1 MTTLGP
7 LVHRTARAGGAVLV
21 LGVLQFIAGMVI
33 AQLGYPGY
41 SLIGNYISDLGGPH
55 SPLAWV
61 FNDSIRVLG
70 LLGILGVVMIR
81 TAFQDRLTSKVG
93 LWFLVV
99 AEFGAILVGTFPE
112 TSPELGGNI
121 HSVVSAITFIGSGI
135 ALLILSVA
143 MLRDTRW
150 EGYRGYTF
158 LSGVVTLIALVLFQE
173 NLNGPLGVGGME
185 RLIVAPIL
193 LWAILIGIHLL
204 RMPTYAPA
212 KAAIAPGSG

>member
-7 LVHRTARAGGAVLV
+7 LVHRTARAGGGVLIV
-21 LGVLQFIAGMVI
+21 GVLQFIAGMVI
-33 AQLGYPGY
+33 AQLGFKDY
-41 SLIGNYISDLGGPH
+41 SLTGNYISDLGGPQ

-61 FNDSIRVLG
+61 FNDTIR
-70 LLGILGVVMIR
+70 ILGVLGFLGVIMIR
-81 TAFQDRLTSKVG
+81 SAFPDRLTAKVG
-93 LWFLVV
+93 LWFLAVAVV
-99 AEFGAILVGTFPE
+99 GAFLVGTYPE

-121 HSVVSAITFIGSGI
+121 HSVVSAITFIGSGL
-135 ALLILSVA
+135 ALVTLSLA
-143 MLRDTRW
+143 MFRDTRW

-158 LSGVVTLIALVLFQE
+158 LSGIVTLIALVLFQE

-193 LWAILIGIHLL
+193 LWALLIGIHLL

-212 KAAIAPGSG
+212 KAAITGSVS